1 MKAYPYEI
9 RSKAVKMHIHGQ
21 MSRKEI
27 GRRLGIPFQTISDWI
42 KKASKGQST
51 SSRRLLHDLQQS
63 RERQGDII
71 AVLKSVGCTVHA
83 PLQTRLKELEKLYGK
98 FDTRILCEA
107 LDVPRGTFLNH
118 IKRNKKDKKS
128 YIARRQELSRRILE
142 IHDKYR
148 QRFGAG
154 KIAAKLREEG
164 FVVSKE
170 MVRELMAEMHISSIR
185 TQAKDMY
192 EHLRKSSKDLVA
204 RQFNASQPNAI
215 WVSDVTEF
223 RFKDVTVFICA
234 VMDLFARKIIGCK
247 FSHSNS
253 THLIRMA
260 FRQAYDVRKPPKD
273 LIFHSD
279 RGGNYRSRSFRLL
292 LKSLGVEQSF
302 SKPYTPYD
310 NSVIEA
316 FFKNLKNE
324 ELYRSIY
331 KSEEGLKAAVSRY
344 IEFYNG
350 ERPHKSLDYITP
362 NQKEASFFAKAKP
375 KQD

>member
-9 RSKAVKMHIHGQ
+9 HSKAVKMHTFWN
-21 MSRKEI
+21 MSRMEI
-27 GRRLGIPFQTISDWI
+27 GRRLGIPHQTIGDWI

-63 RERQGDII
+63 RRRQEDII
-71 AVLKSVGCTVHA
+71 TVLKSVECTVHA

-98 FDTRILCEA
+98 FDTHILCDA
-107 LDVPRGTFLNH
+107 LNVPRGTFLNH

-128 YIARRQELSRRILE
+128 YVARRQELSRRILE

-148 QRFGAG
+148 QRLGAG

-164 FVVSKE
+164 IIVSKE
-170 MVRELMAEMHISSIR
+170 MVRELMTEMDISSIR

-192 EHLRKSSKDLVA
+192 KHLRKNSKDLVA
-204 RQFNASQPNAI
+204 RQFNASRPNAI

-223 RFKDVTVFICA
+223 RFKNVTVFICA

-253 THLIRMA
+253 THLIKMT
-260 FRQAYDVRKPPKD
+260 FRQAYNGRQQPKD

-292 LKSLGVEQSF
+292 LNSLGVAQSF

-310 NSVIEA
+310 NSVMES

-324 ELYRSIY
+324 ELYRSVY
-331 KSEEGLKAAVSRY
+331 RSEAELKDAVMHY
-344 IEFYNG
+344 VEFYNA
-350 ERPHKSLDYITP
+350 ERPHTALLNATP
-362 NQKEASFFAKAKP
+362 NRKEAIFFAKAE
-375 KQD
+375 